1 MHLLIR
7 LTLRI
12 ASLALKFVLT
22 IVVARTLGFAAV
34 ADYGLALAVS
44 VVSSKLLGLG
54 FSTEINRRLSSVNPV
69 GAIRDARRLLLLY
82 CVVYAVI
89 AAIVAFLYDSA
100 GLGAFHR
107 ITPGILWGVVLVA
120 FSEHLGL
127 ETTSYVFSL
136 HRPRL
141 GSALL
146 FIRTGAWAGVAIV
159 GLLAGGV
166 RSVEMIFTL
175 WCGTNV
181 IAAVA
186 ACWCVWRSGHAGHE
200 AGLQRETPATDGA
213 RSVRSVWIAGLPFF
227 VATTVLSGLQ
237 YGERFLASGV
247 VTADK
252 LGRYVFAWSI
262 ANSIQTIAYATIVVT
277 AGPRL
282 VRALSA
288 VDGDFWT
295 VLRASARSSACISI
309 LAVAGILF
317 ASQPIF
323 RLAGEPADGPALM
336 MLLTLLVSF
345 VLRSIADVFWSGAV
359 ALRLGKP
366 VVIAIS
372 VVAVVSIPLE
382 WMLVT
387 RLGAIGA
394 ALAHLTASVGIVAIL
409 VLIVMRARE
418 TPVVVDSNKEAFY
431 VS

>member
-1 MHLLIR
+1 M
-7 LTLRI
+7 
-12 ASLALKFVLT
+12 LT

-186 ACWCVWRSGHAGHE
+186 AC
-200 AGLQRETPATDGA
+200 
-213 RSVRSVWIAGLPFF
+213 
-227 VATTVLSGLQ
+227 
-237 YGERFLASGV
+237 
-247 VTADK
+247 
-252 LGRYVFAWSI
+252 
-262 ANSIQTIAYATIVVT
+262 
-277 AGPRL
+277 
-282 VRALSA
+282 
-288 VDGDFWT
+288 
-295 VLRASARSSACISI
+295 
-309 LAVAGILF
+309 
-317 ASQPIF
+317 
-323 RLAGEPADGPALM
+323 
-336 MLLTLLVSF
+336 
-345 VLRSIADVFWSGAV
+345 
-359 ALRLGKP
+359 
-366 VVIAIS
+366 
-372 VVAVVSIPLE
+372 
-382 WMLVT
+382 
-387 RLGAIGA
+387 
-394 ALAHLTASVGIVAIL
+394 
-409 VLIVMRARE
+409 
-418 TPVVVDSNKEAFY
+418 
-431 VS
+431 